1 MHKQA
6 SPCRKIYAAQML
18 CAYYDKT
25 CDSRELFS
33 SYEIAGDPGFETHIM
48 KYDVIYLDMTGIKP
62 YTQMYASLVPFLI
75 KALSD
80 EIKSAY
86 PDVTVRD
93 DLSATLV
100 DVVWKAGNK
109 LI

>member
-1 MHKQA
+1 
-6 SPCRKIYAAQML
+6 ML

-86 PDVTVRD
+86 PDVTIRD

-100 DVVWKAGNK
+100 DAVWKAGNK